1 MRIELTN
8 PLEIQGGQITYL
20 DLPDRF
26 KAKHFRVLPKSFYQ
40 NEGKDMDFADIIPF
54 LSKFCGITE
63 EQAEELEMEDI
74 QKVFEVFNQIGLK
87 KK

>member
-1 MRIELTN
+1 MRIVLIH
-8 PLEIQGGQITYL
+8 PIDIVGGQITYL

-26 KAKHFRVLPKSFYQ
+26 KAKHLKVLPKSFYQ
-40 NEGKDMDFADIIPF
+40 NEGKEMDFADIVPF
-54 LSKFCGITE
+54 LAKFCGITE
-63 EQAEELEMEDI
+63 EQAEELEMEDV